1 MIKVA
6 LWPGGILWKTRAVS
20 CMNVD
25 SWGNK
30 VHVPVLGNKTA
41 EVKALYSCHTGW
53 CDWLFELF
61 LLSEALKSWYQ
72 CSQLNWASTGTN
84 AACVPLYSTLKAT
97 ACNVSLSAKSTYIR
111 PPFYYFLLLSCFF
124 KYSWRD
130 EISALTNFCLQQFCM
145 WSMFFVLGAKPKHQ
159 AKAVTKSPMT
169 KAPQRSDATKTSRW
183 V

>member
-25 SWGNK
+25 SWGNSACACPWK
-30 VHVPVLGNKTA
+30 QNSRGQSPLQLSHRVV
-41 EVKALYSCHTGW
+41 
-53 CDWLFELF
+53 WLIIWAFF

-72 CSQLNWASTGTN
+72 CSQLNWASTSTN
-84 AACVPLYSTLKAT
+84 AACVPLYSTLKAA